1 MSFAQLAHYL
11 LIAKPLKMK
20 SEKEREEHRN
30 FLQNSVLIIDEVH
43 SIFKPLPNQRLEHD
57 ALKKLFLNVNDERM
71 KGLKLFILTATPGD
85 SPETMVGL
93 LNMIRRPSS
102 SPIRVPNVDNLSELN
117 EFRKNIRGLIS
128 FYDASGD
135 ITRFPKVNNNI
146 VHKTHMTEEQFK
158 MYLEKFNNMPE
169 KSKSYQNLKSKDQLQ
184 KYYESARKYSNFLLN
199 YEDTLTINEISAKL
213 SLLIDNI
220 KKYPNEKH
228 YIYSAFYSKMGKRK
242 LGQGIMAIA
251 HFLEKELK
259 YSKLSVSKAKDVL
272 KEKNDNVSKHLSK
285 DKRYCLAVSTELS
298 KNASANPK
306 AAGENLDKLRR
317 VYNSASNKNGDYLHI
332 IIASQGY
339 NEGLDLRGV
348 RHIHMFEPFIT
359 MTQDKQA
366 IGRGAR
372 FCSHSDLP
380 LSDWNVN
387 IHRYFALNPTIESS
401 KDKISD
407 LEKEYKNLEEKKNTI
422 ENEIKRYDNT
432 IEKLKK
438 SYDNELDNFKKMLEK
453 EENEYKAID
462 RKTKIKK
469 GLPKA
474 YKDHIRYL
482 KDKMKERTSIKNN
495 NINLL
500 KKEKTIR
507 KNELSKFKKE
517 SEKRMKQITSE
528 IKKLKELEEKLKNV
542 KSVDELVYKEAYE
555 RAKTMDTLHKTL
567 KEEATD
573 CIIFQK
579 FHSQTGENI
588 QCSNY

>member
-1 MSFAQLAHYL
+1 
-11 LIAKPLKMK
+11 
-20 SEKEREEHRN
+20 
-30 FLQNSVLIIDEVH
+30 
-43 SIFKPLPNQRLEHD
+43 
-57 ALKKLFLNVNDERM
+57 
-71 KGLKLFILTATPGD
+71 
-85 SPETMVGL
+85 
-93 LNMIRRPSS
+93 
-102 SPIRVPNVDNLSELN
+102 
-117 EFRKNIRGLIS
+117 
-128 FYDASGD
+128 
-135 ITRFPKVNNNI
+135 
-146 VHKTHMTEEQFK
+146 
-158 MYLEKFNNMPE
+158 
-169 KSKSYQNLKSKDQLQ
+169 
-184 KYYESARKYSNFLLN
+184 
-199 YEDTLTINEISAKL
+199 
-213 SLLIDNI
+213 
-220 KKYPNEKH
+220 
-228 YIYSAFYSKMGKRK
+228 MGKRK

-469 GLPKA
+469 RLPKA

-542 KSVDELVYKEAYE
+542 KSVDELVYKEAYD

-573 CIIFQK
+573 CLIFQK